1 MQVSQM
7 DSGEFEVWKRNRH
20 GEGPW
25 SMLRQFVKVTIA
37 ALWPPTWPAL
47 GKRVVKN
54 LGGLAKICVIA
65 LYLELLLSVPL
76 VMLCITRG
84 AEEEERRRERA

>member
-1 MQVSQM
+1 MV
-7 DSGEFEVWKRNRH
+7 
-20 GEGPW
+20 
-25 SMLRQFVKVTIA
+25 RQFVKVTIA

-84 AEEEERRRERA
+84 TEEEERGGEKERERSDVYVCTQYILQDQ